1 MLIKVPFSGHKMNI
15 LIHTSTCLKT
25 CIFFSSVSINYDK
38 VAPSSA
44 FTEFWSEIHVIVLV
58 SLPGLILT
66 VFNQQ
71 LHEMGAT

>member
-1 MLIKVPFSGHKMNI
+1 MLIKVPFNGHKMNI
-15 LIHTSTCLKT
+15 KHVL
-25 CIFFSSVSINYDK
+25 FFPSVSINYDK
-38 VAPSSA
+38 VDPNSA